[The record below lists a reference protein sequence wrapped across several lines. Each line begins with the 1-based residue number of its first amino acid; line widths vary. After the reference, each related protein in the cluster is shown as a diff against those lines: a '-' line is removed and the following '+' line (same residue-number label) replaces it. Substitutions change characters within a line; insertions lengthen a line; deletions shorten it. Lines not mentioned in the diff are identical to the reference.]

1 MAKKTQKN
9 EIKHK
14 SNKKT
19 NRKSNKN
26 NRRIRHKKTYRA
38 GGIFDIS
45 AQALQ
50 TNATIRTLESM
61 ASPGTIK
68 KLTNSKNDTKQT
80 SDYKIVKVEK
90 NGKYKYYKVPSA
102 YKIIKVK
109 KNGKYKYFKVPI
121 QKTNQSN
128 KSSQH
133 TQSTL
138 STLSRVITAI
148 N

>member
-1 MAKKTQKN
+1 MTNKTRKN
-9 EIKHK
+9 ERKHK
-14 SNKKT
+14 LNKKI

-26 NRRIRHKKTYRA
+26 NRRIGNKKTYRA

-68 KLTNSKNDTKQT
+68 KITNSKTNPKKV
-80 SDYKIVKVEK
+80 SDYKIVKVKEK
-90 NGKYKYYKVPSA
+90 NGEIKYYRV
-102 YKIIKVK
+102 KVK
-109 KNGKYKYFKVPI
+109 RNEQSGHSVMPI
-121 QKTNQSN
+121 
-128 KSSQH
+128 
-133 TQSTL
+133 
-138 STLSRVITAI
+138 LSRVITAV